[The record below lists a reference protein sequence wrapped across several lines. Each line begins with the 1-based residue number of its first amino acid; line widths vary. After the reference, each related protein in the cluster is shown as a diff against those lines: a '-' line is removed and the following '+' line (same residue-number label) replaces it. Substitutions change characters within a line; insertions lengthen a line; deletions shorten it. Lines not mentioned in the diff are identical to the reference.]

1 MARKSLLLPV
11 LWLTLMLIGGLLP
24 CSYALND
31 DPALKLYFT
40 FDEGQGDT
48 VKDHSKSKLKGK
60 LTGKAKFVKD
70 GKFGGA
76 LSLEDSNCLVQVDAA
91 DELDITKAVTMSAWI
106 FPLEN
111 QNDSNV
117 MGRRTAG
124 NAGGY
129 CMQWSGFGNAAKIE
143 TWIGLPGWKGTR
155 NVQKIE
161 PKLEQWHHVVSTYDG
176 KEIKQYVDGKLDTF
190 VKAPANEIASQ
201 KVEFHVGK
209 AQTGLPGM
217 IGRIDELAVYDR
229 ALTLKEIKSDMEEG
243 VFFAV
248 DPKEKLATTWANLKR

>member
-1 MARKSLLLPV
+1 MIKKYFSLPILFLA
-11 LWLTLMLIGGLLP
+11 LGLVSLSLE
-24 CSYALND
+24 SYALND

-40 FDEGQGDT
+40 FDEGKGET
-48 VKDHSKSKLKGK
+48 AKDHSESELKGK

-76 LSLEDSNCLVQVDAA
+76 LSLEDSNCLVQVPAA
-91 DELDITKAVTMSAWI
+91 DELDITKAITIAAWI
-106 FPLEN
+106 FPLED

-117 MGRRTAG
+117 IGRRTAA

-129 CMQWSGFGNAAKIE
+129 CMQWSGFGKAAKIE

-155 NVQKIE
+155 NLQKIE
-161 PKLEQWHHVVSTYDG
+161 PKLEQWHHVVTTYDG
-176 KEIKQYVDGKLDTF
+176 NEIKQYVDGKLDASL
-190 VKAPANEIASQ
+190 KAPAKAIASQ
-201 KVEFHVGK
+201 KVELHIGK

-217 IGRIDELAVYDR
+217 IGKIDEVAIYAR
-229 ALTLKEIKSDMEEG
+229 ALTEEEIKSDMEKG

-248 DPKEKLATTWANLKR
+248 DFKGKLTVKWASLKR